1 MREYII
7 SCESI
12 SESLKKKILNDNED
26 SQTILVVKN
35 SKQNEDIRSYLTQP
49 LSTRLLDSVCNE
61 ISEKILEFIKNSTW
75 ITISTDG
82 SSRSS
87 C

>member
-7 SCESI
+7 SCEST

-61 ISEKILEFIKNSTW
+61 ISEEILEFIKNSTW